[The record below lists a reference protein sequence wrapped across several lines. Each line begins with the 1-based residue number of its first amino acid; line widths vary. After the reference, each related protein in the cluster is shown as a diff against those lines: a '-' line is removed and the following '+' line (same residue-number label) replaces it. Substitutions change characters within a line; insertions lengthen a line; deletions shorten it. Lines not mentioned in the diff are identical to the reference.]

1 MRNDEVLTI
10 LNTNNEPK
18 TMTISWMV
26 TTLCNY
32 ACDFC
37 IQGDKE
43 KHIKNAKGE
52 SRELR
57 DKITAKICR
66 LIEEEYDGK
75 YDHLKIFLIGGEVT
89 ILPDCIEIVERLVNT
104 KFRGKLMIHIT
115 SNMSADLAWFRDL
128 AKVFEDHPV
137 KDGERHLFL
146 GCSYYKEYVTEEEFI
161 SKLHAIQKM
170 GISKN
175 SLFKKVYKKIRGYG
189 RGQFIWMECT
199 FPVATD
205 DDYEAYLRF
214 NEKTGR
220 IGIHTIGT
228 ILRNYETSLSEE
240 NRKALIKEGHHFL
253 KVEYTDGSKRTYP
266 SIQQM
271 GFDLSDREQ
280 FDPRGYYCDAGWTSF
295 RIRNN
300 GTYDRCP
307 NLRPREGFGDFLDES
322 VHPNDRMEICNS
334 TRCSCNYFR
343 LITKEDLQDV

>member
-1 MRNDEVLTI
+1 
-10 LNTNNEPK
+10 
-18 TMTISWMV
+18 MTISWMV

-175 SLFKKVYKKIRGYG
+175 SFFQKICKKILNRPLLNITYRDIGLISNLIGLQQHSLCHTRMLIFSYNLIM
-189 RGQFIWMECT
+189 GQ
-199 FPVATD
+199 P
-205 DDYEAYLRF
+205 
-214 NEKTGR
+214 
-220 IGIHTIGT
+220 
-228 ILRNYETSLSEE
+228 
-240 NRKALIKEGHHFL
+240 
-253 KVEYTDGSKRTYP
+253 
-266 SIQQM
+266 
-271 GFDLSDREQ
+271 
-280 FDPRGYYCDAGWTSF
+280 
-295 RIRNN
+295 
-300 GTYDRCP
+300 
-307 NLRPREGFGDFLDES
+307 
-322 VHPNDRMEICNS
+322 
-334 TRCSCNYFR
+334 
-343 LITKEDLQDV
+343 